1 LRYEEG
7 AQVEIISP
15 GGTRILIDVANPS
28 ALSRPATEQDV
39 LLTTHTHADHYNR
52 AFVKAFTGQQLLTR
66 QGTLTLGDVIIQGI
80 ASVHNVRDPMLAE
93 NGTNYIYERSSAVP
107 AGYYELGRCNRTG
120 ES

>member
-1 LRYEEG
+1 MRSVTPHSTALPSGLVTLRYEEG

-52 AFVKAFTGQQLLTR
+52 AFVKAFTRPATPHPPGHTHAWR
-66 QGTLTLGDVIIQGI
+66 CYHSGDCFG
-80 ASVHNVRDPMLAE
+80 A
-93 NGTNYIYERSSAVP
+93 
-107 AGYYELGRCNRTG
+107 
-120 ES
+120 